1 MRNDYE
7 WSVISYDRERQLVV
21 PYNVFENEKLCAEL
35 THLFSI
41 PDATLEELKDDL
53 FEIVRQ
59 IFYCRCDYEVWV
71 FGYPHSMRDDGDLI
85 DIFDQLTINFDRF
98 AEYVYNIYRE
108 YREERE

>member
-7 WSVISYDRERQLVV
+7 WFVISYDHKRQLVV
-21 PYNVFENEKLCAEL
+21 PYNVFTNETLCEEL

-41 PDATLEELKDDL
+41 PDATFEELEDDL
-53 FEIVRQ
+53 FEIVRK

-71 FGYPHSMRDDGDLI
+71 FGYPRAAKDEGDLI
-85 DIFDQLTINFDRF
+85 DVFDQLTINFERF